1 MRLLKNPTTKI
12 KRRKKKTHTPQSH
25 FQRSLFKK
33 GINPSDSRR
42 GAVGQGEK
50 LKGFRQPDSPG
61 GRGGREGDMG
71 WSSGWGGWGR
81 DGGRDRKEQRRGAIK
96 TLTSNLVYC
105 VKKSHMHSRPLRAHT
120 APRVATVGTSSR
132 PRPIPS
138 RVERSCAGAAAAAAA
153 VAAAGPSASL
163 LGPLLGKGRRT
174 GRMAGDRTPK
184 RLIFK

>member
-1 MRLLKNPTTKI
+1 
-12 KRRKKKTHTPQSH
+12 
-25 FQRSLFKK
+25 
-33 GINPSDSRR
+33 
-42 GAVGQGEK
+42 
-50 LKGFRQPDSPG
+50 
-61 GRGGREGDMG
+61 MG
-71 WSSGWGGWGR
+71 WSSGWGGWGQE
-81 DGGRDRKEQRRGAIK
+81 GGRDRKEQRRGAIK

-138 RVERSCAGAAAAAAA
+138 RVERSRAGAAAAAA

>member
-1 MRLLKNPTTKI
+1 
-12 KRRKKKTHTPQSH
+12 
-25 FQRSLFKK
+25 
-33 GINPSDSRR
+33 
-42 GAVGQGEK
+42 
-50 LKGFRQPDSPG
+50 
-61 GRGGREGDMG
+61 
-71 WSSGWGGWGR
+71 
-81 DGGRDRKEQRRGAIK
+81 
-96 TLTSNLVYC
+96 
-105 VKKSHMHSRPLRAHT
+105 MHSRPLRAHT

-138 RVERSCAGAAAAAAA
+138 RVERSRAGAAAAAA

>member
-1 MRLLKNPTTKI
+1 M
-12 KRRKKKTHTPQSH
+12 
-25 FQRSLFKK
+25 
-33 GINPSDSRR
+33 
-42 GAVGQGEK
+42 GQEEK
-50 LKGFRQPDSPG
+50 LKGFRQPNSPV
-61 GRGGREGDMG
+61 GRGGRKGDMG
-71 WSSGWGGWGR
+71 WSSGAGGAGR
-81 DGGRDRKEQRRGAIK
+81 RGRGRDRKEQRRGAIK

-120 APRVATVGTSSR
+120 APRVATSSR

-138 RVERSCAGAAAAAAA
+138 QVERSRAGAAAAV

-174 GRMAGDRTPK
+174 GHMAGDRTPK